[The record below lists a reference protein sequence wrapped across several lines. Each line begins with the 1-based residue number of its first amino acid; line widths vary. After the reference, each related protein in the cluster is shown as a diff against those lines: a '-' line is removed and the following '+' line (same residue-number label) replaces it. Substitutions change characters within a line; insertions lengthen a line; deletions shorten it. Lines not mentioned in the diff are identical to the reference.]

1 MFCLEP
7 PRVVSISDLSFDWI
21 FTFLGESYGRWR
33 KIKPI
38 DVRYDKSCHNDLSL
52 GHEIK
57 LHFPLST
64 SALIF
69 LAEETFLCSFV
80 LVRARFLLAPF
91 QLL

>member
-1 MFCLEP
+1 MFRLEP

-21 FTFLGESYGRWR
+21 FTSLGESYDGWR

-64 SALIF
+64 STLIF
-69 LAEETFLCSFV
+69 WQKTLFCV
-80 LVRARFLLAPF
+80 LLF
-91 QLL
+91 

>member
-21 FTFLGESYGRWR
+21 FTFLGESYDGCR

-38 DVRYDKSCHNDLSL
+38 DARYDKSCHNDLSL

-64 SALIF
+64 SAFIF
-69 LAEETFLCSFV
+69 WQKTLFCV
-80 LVRARFLLAPF
+80 LLF
-91 QLL
+91 

>member
-38 DVRYDKSCHNDLSL
+38 DVGMTNHATMICRWVMK
-52 GHEIK
+52 
-57 LHFPLST
+57 
-64 SALIF
+64 
-69 LAEETFLCSFV
+69 
-80 LVRARFLLAPF
+80 
-91 QLL
+91 

>member
-1 MFCLEP
+1 MFRLEP
-7 PRVVSISDLSFDWI
+7 RRVVSISDLSFDWI
-21 FTFLGESYGRWR
+21 FASLGESYDRWR

-64 SALIF
+64 STFIF
-69 LAEETFLCSFV
+69 WQKTLFLCSFV
-80 LVRARFLLAPF
+80 LVQARFLPAQF